1 MDEIKHLRF
10 GTSWNE
16 EHFDGELA
24 FRNMQAEF
32 GAAAAKHP
40 AEVHESFYIFGGRS
54 VRIRV
59 VGRALAEHICRP
71 FSHLRTNG
79 QIPATPQLA
88 IDFWDDA
95 TNRDR
100 LI

>member
-16 EHFDGELA
+16 EHFDGALA
-24 FRNMQAEF
+24 FGNMRAEF
-32 GAAAAKHP
+32 EAAAAKYP

-59 VGRALAEHICRP
+59 VRRAHGSWIRWGIRQIFTIRMPLQ
-71 FSHLRTNG
+71 LR
-79 QIPATPQLA
+79 
-88 IDFWDDA
+88 
-95 TNRDR
+95 
-100 LI
+100 